1 MGERETRKGK
11 ERKEGK
17 GRLPSHLDSLFL
29 PQLTLGAYQ
38 AFQSHD
44 PKTGDVIR
52 TTADDDQLSLS
63 DLVRQER
70 FAGGSS
76 SQKDMDYDVANRIA
90 TDAKF
95 NTDLDYQDEN
105 AERLARRKMKS
116 ESMKRQFA
124 INGKYDSVK
133 SGVEYALISSASS
146 SLQIML
152 ERKRLST
159 RKFPSLIARVT
170 SWS

>member
-1 MGERETRKGK
+1 MSI
-11 ERKEGK
+11 
-17 GRLPSHLDSLFL
+17 LSLRCFAHR
-29 PQLTLGAYQ
+29 LTLEIDQ

-124 INGKYDSVK
+124 INGELKLPLSC
-133 SGVEYALISSASS
+133 
-146 SLQIML
+146 L
-152 ERKRLST
+152 ERKLIEVFFFLQITLERRRLST
-159 RKFPSLIARVT
+159 REFSPIIRFIQRKERAETDVLLTV
-170 SWS
+170 